1 MTYGVIGGGSFG
13 TAIANLIAHN
23 GKVLLLVRKPEVVN
37 NILNTGEHRGQKM
50 HPNIQPILD
59 AAQLCQ
65 NCQLLFPVIPSDE
78 FKGMINSLAKWLR
91 PDHVLIHGTK
101 GLNIQHLNYSSS
113 NDGKIQKLSRE
124 HIKTMSDLICQ
135 QSVVIRVGC
144 LSGPNLAREI
154 AAGQPTA
161 TVIASRFDEVIELGK
176 TALKSERFKVYGS
189 HDITG
194 IELAGVL
201 KNIMAIGSGMLS
213 GLGFGENTRA
223 MLITR
228 GLGEMVKLGQAL
240 GAEAHAF
247 MGLAGIGDLVAT
259 CSSSLSR
266 NYTVGYQLSQGKTLP
281 DIIAQLGEV
290 AEGVKTIKLARGLIE
305 NYHIQA
311 PITESLY
318 NIIFNNMPI
327 SEGLRYLMEHQLD
340 KDADFMLT

>member
-1 MTYGVIGGGSFG
+1 
-13 TAIANLIAHN
+13 
-23 GKVLLLVRKPEVVN
+23 
-37 NILNTGEHRGQKM
+37 
-50 HPNIQPILD
+50 
-59 AAQLCQ
+59 
-65 NCQLLFPVIPSDE
+65 
-78 FKGMINSLAKWLR
+78 
-91 PDHVLIHGTK
+91 
-101 GLNIQHLNYSSS
+101 
-113 NDGKIQKLSRE
+113 
-124 HIKTMSDLICQ
+124 
-135 QSVVIRVGC
+135 
-144 LSGPNLAREI
+144 
-154 AAGQPTA
+154 
-161 TVIASRFDEVIELGK
+161 
-176 TALKSERFKVYGS
+176 
-189 HDITG
+189 
-194 IELAGVL
+194 
-201 KNIMAIGSGMLS
+201 
-213 GLGFGENTRA
+213 
-223 MLITR
+223 
-228 GLGEMVKLGQAL
+228 EMVKLGQAL